1 MFDLHHL
8 KVFIKVFEYR
18 SFSGA
23 ADALFLSQPTIS
35 EHIKTLESHFRIK
48 LFNRTGRIAIPT
60 QAGDILHQHALII
73 MANMKDTQNAME
85 SFSDTSKGRLLI
97 GASNIPGQY
106 LLPEV
111 IGSFK
116 SNFPEIKITLKIS
129 DSRAIVDSV
138 ISGELEI
145 GFVGAKFN
153 HKDLHYKN
161 VAHDKLVVIVYPD
174 HPWAVKGKIDDP
186 SKLIKEP
193 FIIREYGSGTRR
205 SVVDILNNMQLDI
218 KKMNII
224 AEMGSNEAICQGVKA
239 GIGISILSEIAV
251 ADDIEWGKLVS
262 VIIPGAAFER
272 EFFLVTHTRRTLSSI
287 SKKFLASVKKF
298 N

>member
-35 EHIKTLESHFRIK
+35 EHIKTLESHFGTK

-60 QAGDILHQHALII
+60 QAGDILRQHALTI
-73 MANMKDTQNAME
+73 MANMKDAQNVME
-85 SFSDTSKGRLLI
+85 SFSDISRGQLLL

-106 LLPEV
+106 LLPAV

-116 SNFPEIKITLKIS
+116 NNFPEIKITLKIS

-153 HKDLHYKN
+153 HKNLHYKK
-161 VAHDKLVVIVYPD
+161 VAQDKLVVIVYPD
-174 HPWAVKGKIDDP
+174 HPWAVKGKINDP
-186 SKLIKEP
+186 SKLVKEP

-205 SVVDILNNMQLDI
+205 SVVDILNNMEIDI

-224 AEMGSNEAICQGVKA
+224 AEMGSNEAIRQGIKA
-239 GIGISILSEIAV
+239 EIGISILSEIAV
-251 ADDIEWGKLVS
+251 ADDIEWGKLVP
-262 VIIPGAAFER
+262 VIMPDAVLER
-272 EFFLVTHTRRTLSSI
+272 EFFLVTHTRRNLSPV